1 MTKKILTGMALCLG
15 FCAVAPSASAEVTKK
30 DDSYGYEFKDDVL
43 NADTKI
49 ANDVRIAVRPRGTR
63 ERLLRPRTHF
73 VAEMLKSVENM

>member
-15 FCAVAPSASAEVTKK
+15 LCAVAESAQAEPTKK

-43 NADTKI
+43 NADSSI
-49 ANDVRIAVRPRGTR
+49 ATGVRIQVRPRGTR